1 MFDNRV
7 TGNLDPRKMITSKI
21 RLEDV
26 EEKGFKAL
34 VGEKAQHVK
43 ILVDI
48 GASLS
53 VQEVRP
59 SRVLFCPFLAISPEC
74 LLRSKL

>member
-48 GASLS
+48 GA
-53 VQEVRP
+53 
-59 SRVLFCPFLAISPEC
+59 
-74 LLRSKL
+74 